1 MGKNTLS
8 LEFKGFEELVTLL
21 DKLDGDIKSVV
32 DDALTQMAETVAED
46 TLEAVSKSNLPAQG
60 KYSIGDTEKS
70 IVKNPKVSWVGSVA
84 EIGVGFDYSKPGSGG
99 LLITGT
105 PRMKPVTAL
114 KTIYKQKKYRQWL
127 EEGMQDIVMDAI
139 KEVLGG

>member
-1 MGKNTLS
+1 MGKNTLA
-8 LEFKGFEELVTLL
+8 LEFSGFEELVTML

-46 TLEAVSKSNLPAQG
+46 TLDAVSKSNLPAQG

-70 IVKNPKVSWVGSVA
+70 IVKNPKVSWVGEVA
-84 EIGVGFDYSKPGSGG
+84 EIGVGFDYSKQGSGG